1 MYGATR
7 LRLACGWAS
16 LLLALFAGRPAAA
29 AKAAADSTRTDSLPS
44 AQGAFLRSAVLP
56 GWGQFYNGRPVKGLV
71 LGAASATA
79 LAAVVVE
86 HRRIRPSRTPEQHQE
101 HISRRN
107 SRLLYFALS
116 VALAAT
122 DAYVDAHLADFEAEV
137 QVEMRRSTAWLRLK
151 AAVP

>member
-1 MYGATR
+1 M
-7 LRLACGWAS
+7 
-16 LLLALFAGRPAAA
+16 
-29 AKAAADSTRTDSLPS
+29 
-44 AQGAFLRSAVLP
+44 
-56 GWGQFYNGRPVKGLV
+56 
-71 LGAASATA
+71 
-79 LAAVVVE
+79 VE
-86 HRRIRPSRTPEQHQE
+86 HRRIRSSRTPEQHQE

-122 DAYVDAHLADFEAEV
+122 DAYVDAHLANFEAEV